1 MSPVSKGSL
10 KAQALSE
17 VIDKVV
23 GLACALLFGVMT
35 AIVILGVFF
44 RYVLDAPLNWVEE
57 TSRYL
62 MIWGASLAISIGV
75 SAGEHV
81 GLTVIL
87 DGLKKPNQR
96 KALSLVINTVVFAF
110 LAFMFVYSVA
120 ATAESRYQMTQALG
134 ISMLV
139 PKLAVPTAMVLAAV
153 QVVLSTI
160 LIMASPEGR
169 RSQGAGFIDI

>member
-1 MSPVSKGSL
+1 MSPASNGRL
-10 KAQALSE
+10 RALQLSAA
-17 VIDKVV
+17 IDRIV
-23 GLACALLFGVMT
+23 GLACALFFGVMT

-87 DGLKKPNQR
+87 DGLKKPAHR
-96 KALSLVINTVVFAF
+96 KALSLFINGLVFAF
-110 LAFMFVYSVA
+110 LAFMFVYSIS
-120 ATAESRYQMTQALG
+120 ATMEGRFQMTQALG
-134 ISMLV
+134 ISMFL
-139 PKLAVPTAMVLAAV
+139 PKLAVPSAMVLSAI
-153 QVVLSTI
+153 QLVLVTLSI
-160 LIMASPEGR
+160 LASPDGR
-169 RSQGAGFIDI
+169 GSQGAGYIDI

>member
-1 MSPVSKGSL
+1 MSSASNGESK
-10 KAQALSE
+10 ALSLSAA
-17 VIDKVV
+17 IDRIV
-23 GLACALLFGVMT
+23 GLTCALLFGVMS

-44 RYVLDAPLNWVEE
+44 RYVLEAPLNWVEE

-62 MIWGASLAISIGV
+62 MIWGASLAISLGV

-87 DGLKKPNQR
+87 DALKKPSHR
-96 KALSLVINTVVFAF
+96 KALSLFVNGVVFSF

-120 ATAESRYQMTQALG
+120 ATAESRFQYTQALG
-134 ISMLV
+134 ISMFL
-139 PKLAVPTAMVLAAV
+139 PKLAVPTAMLVAAA

-160 LIMASPEGR
+160 LIMASPDGR
-169 RSQGAGFIDI
+169 RFQGAGYLDI